1 MCRLFEIPIT
11 NTTTCGDVI
20 GELKA
25 MLDLSTGLNEYGL
38 FVRVGTKADVRMDD
52 EIIVHAV
59 MIHVESGL
67 YDGKESVPNKDGGD
81 DTASSE
87 PTTVCSPPHPFCV
100 FWCCVFCSSPP
111 HL

>member
-1 MCRLFEIPIT
+1 
-11 NTTTCGDVI
+11 
-20 GELKA
+20 

-67 YDGKESVPNKDGGD
+67 YDGKENMDAGD

-87 PTTVCSPPHPFCV
+87 PTTVRVP
-100 FWCCVFCSSPP
+100 
-111 HL
+111 